1 MNPYPSTTSHFLA
14 MSNIKEEEFIEVH
27 TLSELLASTS
37 PDSKSFPI
45 VITENSLLNSPST
58 YTMSNSSLNR
68 TFFIKDADLIET
80 YDSTFPE
87 IHQYRTFVH
96 RKLLPWKD
104 TLEFKLFHAS
114 YLTHHTHKE
123 TIKRLRVQAQ
133 ALLKQADDLQE
144 AHDKLDTE
152 FQAFIT
158 TISLSDF
165 KRQLSAPS
173 KEYPWPSRIILH

>member
-1 MNPYPSTTSHFLA
+1 MP
-14 MSNIKEEEFIEVH
+14 NIKDEEFIKVH
-27 TLSELLASTS
+27 TLSKLLASTS

-45 VITENSLLNSPST
+45 VITENSLLGSSST
-58 YTMSNSSLNR
+58 STTSSSSLNQ

-114 YLTHHTHKE
+114 YLTHCTHKE
-123 TIKRLRVQAQ
+123 TIKQLCTQAQ
-133 ALLKQADDLQE
+133 TLLEQADDLQK
-144 AHDKLDTE
+144 AHDELTTE
-152 FQAFIT
+152 FQTFIP
-158 TISLSDF
+158 TISLTDF

-173 KEYPWPSRIILH
+173 KEYPRPSHIILHRPTTMSQPSSSS